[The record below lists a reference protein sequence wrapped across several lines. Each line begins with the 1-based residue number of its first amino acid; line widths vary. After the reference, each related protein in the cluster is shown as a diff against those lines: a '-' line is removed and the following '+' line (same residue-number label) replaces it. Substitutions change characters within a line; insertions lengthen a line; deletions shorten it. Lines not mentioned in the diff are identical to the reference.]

1 MTARAAITLDVD
13 WAPDF
18 MIDAAAE
25 ALLARE
31 VRATWF
37 VTHASP
43 AIDRLR
49 ERPDLFELGI
59 HPSFLDGSTHG
70 ATPAD
75 VVAHCAALV
84 PEARA
89 VRTHCLLQSTP
100 LHDAL
105 IRGSA
110 VEVDVSLFLPGASG
124 LEPVVQWSPAGR
136 LVRLPYVWQDN
147 MEMHA
152 PEPRWHT
159 SAVLDAP
166 GLRIFDFHP
175 VHVWLNSRRFEPY
188 ERLKRAGPL
197 AEAAEV
203 DAARFRGGGPGAMTA
218 FLDLADRLAAGGGGA
233 RISDLA
239 LRAGLIAEAGRP
251 APRDGA
257 PS

>member
-1 MTARAAITLDVD
+1 MRAAITLDVD

-18 MIDAAAE
+18 MIDAAAD

-59 HPSFLDGSTHG
+59 HPNFLPGSSHG
-70 ATPAD
+70 ATPTE

-100 LHDAL
+100 LHDEL
-105 IRGSA
+105 LRHSD
-110 VEVDVSLFLPGASG
+110 VEVDLSLFLPHAEHV
-124 LEPVVQWSPAGR
+124 EPVVQWSPAGR
-136 LVRLPYVWQDN
+136 LLRLPYVWQDN
-147 MEMHA
+147 MEMYA
-152 PEPRWHT
+152 PEPRWD
-159 SAVLDAP
+159 AAALLDAP

-175 VHVWLNSRRFEPY
+175 VHVWLNSRAFEPY
-188 ERLKRAGPL
+188 ERLKAEHPL
-197 AEAAEV
+197 AGLTEMQ
-203 DAARFRGGGPGAMTA
+203 AARFRSQGPGTMTA
-218 FLDLADRLAAGGGGA
+218 FLDLADRLAAAGGGA
-233 RISDLA
+233 RVGDLA
-239 LRAGLIAEAGRP
+239 AA
-251 APRDGA
+251 
-257 PS
+257 S